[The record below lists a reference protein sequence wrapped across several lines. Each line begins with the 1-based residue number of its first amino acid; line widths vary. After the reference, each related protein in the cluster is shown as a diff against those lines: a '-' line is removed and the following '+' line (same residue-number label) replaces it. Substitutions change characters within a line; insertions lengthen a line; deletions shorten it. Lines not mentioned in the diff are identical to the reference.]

1 MEVIFGK
8 QQTEEWLERE
18 LEKSRRQ
25 ELDQE
30 LNQELRRLHELG
42 VDLRGLWFHTFDD
55 MAQSLNYDLRTY
67 HNAEFM
73 DAIIKIPFAHTDTP
87 YPTAFSD
94 YMSKGINP
102 SIQTNLRDHLFQY
115 HSTVLFKYWQQKS
128 AVLYKLDPKTY
139 GELEGDT
146 SIYQKHEAFPFM
158 SILDHPVQ
166 EKPFQPFLLEHH
178 EGNLYSLLMWIDPKE
193 TLSAPNVPPLKR
205 FKKSSINVK
214 INLAMKNLHK
224 GYIQECGKG
233 LFVYVEYMKCWM
245 DTRIDEIECD
255 LKKGL
260 LANTKALIA
269 QLKNGMDD
277 VVMGVRLPY
286 EATWRTKVMLFDK
299 ATDLDINHHKPCLTH
314 LNLLTCL
321 QNPKTVVTQTNR
333 LTKQQRKNAKRKR
346 EQPLSTKTLLVET
359 ETLHQINPLRAKSA
373 TVGGKHSYQYERSAC
388 EAKKWVLEANLET
401 GMEVIAKKPRKNGDG
416 YLYLV
421 KGKRKGAVCNAH
433 LPLKE
438 KTVQTVKV
446 KSFKI

>member
-1 MEVIFGK
+1 M
-8 QQTEEWLERE
+8 Q
-18 LEKSRRQ
+18 RQ
-25 ELDQE
+25 ELDNE
-30 LNQELRRLHELG
+30 LNQALRRLSKLG
-42 VDLRGLWFHTFDD
+42 VDLRPLWFHTFDD
-55 MAQSLNYDLRTY
+55 MAQSLNYDLGTY

-73 DAIIKIPFAHTDTP
+73 DAIIKIPFAHTETP
-87 YPTAFSD
+87 YPIALSD

-102 SIQTNLRDHLFQY
+102 SIQKNLRDHLFQY

-128 AVLYKLDPKTY
+128 AVLYKLDHKTY

-146 SIYQKHEAFPFM
+146 STYQKDEAFPFM

-178 EGNLYSLLMWIDPKE
+178 EGTHYSLLMWVDPKE
-193 TLSAPNVPPLKR
+193 TLAAPNVPPLKR

-214 INLAMKNLHK
+214 TNLAVKNLHK

-233 LFVYVEYMKCWM
+233 LFVYVEYIKCWM
-245 DTRIDEIECD
+245 DTQTFEVEGD

-260 LANTKALIA
+260 LANAKTLAA
-269 QLKNGMDD
+269 AVENGLGAN
-277 VVMGVRLPY
+277 GVGGCRLPY

-299 ATDLDINHHKPCLTH
+299 ATDLDTNLHKECLTT

-333 LTKQQRKNAKRKR
+333 PSKQQRKNSKRKR

-359 ETLHQINPLRAKSA
+359 ETLHQINPLRAKPTTA
-373 TVGGKHSYQYERSAC
+373 GGKHSYQYERSAC

-416 YLYLV
+416 YLFLV

-446 KSFKI
+446 KSFSSKG